1 MELEERL
8 VKLEAENMVQSAV
21 IRALVEMLP
30 PAHAIHDAPLVTAV
44 RTINLHAA
52 EQKETRRQALQ
63 AALAS
68 LNPMQ
73 MPRRRPDPTT
83 R

>member
-30 PAHAIHDAPLVTAV
+30 PAHPVHDAPLATAV

-52 EQKETRRQALQ
+52 EQDEDRKRALQ
-63 AALAS
+63 EALAS

-73 MPRRRPDPTT
+73 MPRRRPDPTM